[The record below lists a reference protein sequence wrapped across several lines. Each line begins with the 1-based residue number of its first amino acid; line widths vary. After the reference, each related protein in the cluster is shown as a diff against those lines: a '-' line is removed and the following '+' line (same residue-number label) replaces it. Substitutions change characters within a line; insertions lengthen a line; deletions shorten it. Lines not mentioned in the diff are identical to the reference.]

1 MFDDHAMTLAVE
13 RPGQPP
19 PKDPGLAQE
28 RLQRGGDD
36 LVRLYLNDIG
46 RHPLLT
52 REDEVRLAQEIE
64 HAHAARRALVE
75 GGLAAA
81 EAEELRHIVRHGDAA
96 TRTLIESNLRWVVSI
111 AKKYHMTGVP
121 FLDVIQEGNLGL
133 MHAVDK
139 FDWRRGFKFS
149 TYATWWIRQAIVRG
163 IANNERLIR
172 LPLHAGDLVT
182 RLHKARS
189 RMELTLGRLPTQSEL
204 AAAVEMPEEKVSAVL
219 QIPGDPLSLS
229 DPLREGADAGLADVV
244 ADRSVESTF
253 DLAAAELMP
262 AEIEKLLAPLN
273 PRERQIV
280 RMRFG
285 LGTGE
290 PCTLEEVGQHFEVTR
305 ERIRQIEVRAM
316 EKLRAWA
323 VDTEARALLAV

>member
-1 MFDDHAMTLAVE
+1 LV
-13 RPGQPP
+13 
-19 PKDPGLAQE
+19 QE
-28 RLQRGGDD
+28 RLHRGGDD
-36 LVRLYLNDIG
+36 LVRLYLEDIG

-64 HAHAARRALVE
+64 RAHAAREALAGE
-75 GGLAAA
+75 GLTADD
-81 EAEELRHIVRHGDAA
+81 EEELRCVVRRGEAA
-96 TRTLIESNLRWVVSI
+96 ARTLIESNLRWVVSI

-121 FLDVIQEGNLGL
+121 LLDVIQEGNLGL

-149 TYATWWIRQAIVRG
+149 TYATWWIRQAIIRG

-172 LPLHAGDLVT
+172 LPLHAGDLVM

-189 RMELTLGRLPTQSEL
+189 RMELTLGRLPTAGEL
-204 AAAVEMPEEKVSAVL
+204 AAAIEMPEEKVSEVL

-229 DPLREGADAGLADVV
+229 EPLSEGADVGLVDVV

-253 DLAAAELMP
+253 DLAAAALLP
-262 AEIEKLLAPLN
+262 AEIEKLLAALDA
-273 PRERQIV
+273 RERHIV

-285 LGTGE
+285 LDSGE
-290 PCTLEEVGQHFEVTR
+290 PCTLEEVGQFFKVTR
-305 ERIRQIEVRAM
+305 ERIRQIETRAM
-316 EKLRAWA
+316 QKLRAA
-323 VDTEARALLAV
+323 SADTGARDLLTV